1 MLSLLD
7 SARAMNFY
15 IGDEPE
21 PKLIPTIIH
30 MIVTFASLVMPFFVQ
45 FGYPGI
51 AHITAATPPF
61 ETVVEVA
68 AMETKSK
75 PDECIMLDLCGAL
88 LVVMLFFVKVRRRG
102 AKRSTTSL
110 IERDAK
116 RARMNDTQPLRL
128 EAPQLATPLRLEPL
142 VVAPAPRLATALRL
156 EPLATG
162 VIGPMPK
169 PRAKAR
175 AKAKHD
181 RTRGPMNISTEN
193 VCVFGSIR

>member
-1 MLSLLD
+1 
-7 SARAMNFY
+7 
-15 IGDEPE
+15 
-21 PKLIPTIIH
+21 

-75 PDECIMLDLCGAL
+75 PDECIMLDLCRAL

-128 EAPQLATPLRLEPL
+128 EPL
-142 VVAPAPRLATALRL
+142 VVAPAPRLATPLRL

-193 VCVFGSIR
+193 VFVFGSIR